1 MEKKL
6 EEVFEEYKGLSF
18 QNKLR
23 FKKLI
28 KEEEE
33 KSKVG
38 MLKAKLEAA
47 VSIIEENEDGSL
59 SVDWIIKNVLN
70 IGDDSDFY
78 IEWMV
83 NKTPKK

>member
-1 MEKKL
+1 MEKNL

-28 KEEEE
+28 EEEEE

-38 MLKAKLEAA
+38 ILKAKLEAA
-47 VSIIEENEDGSL
+47 VL
-59 SVDWIIKNVLN
+59 K
-70 IGDDSDFY
+70 IGRAH
-78 IEWMV
+78 V
-83 NKTPKK
+83 

>member
-1 MEKKL
+1 MEEKVEKL
-6 EEVFEEYKGLSF
+6 FEEYKTLTIRE
-18 QNKLR
+18 KIR

-47 VSIIEENEDGSL
+47 VSIIEENEDDGL
-59 SVDWIIKNVLN
+59 SVEWIIKNILN
-70 IGDDSDFY
+70 IGNDSNFY

-83 NKTPKK
+83 NKTPKE

>member
-1 MEKKL
+1 MEEKVEKL
-6 EEVFEEYKGLSF
+6 FEEYKTLTIRE
-18 QNKLR
+18 KIR

-47 VSIIEENEDGSL
+47 VSIIEENEDDGL
-59 SVDWIIKNVLN
+59 SVEWIIKNVLN
-70 IGDDSDFY
+70 IGNDSNFY

-83 NKTPKK
+83 NKTPKE